1 MNTIA
6 DTLDRARRKID
17 ASEARIL
24 LCHVLGCSATW
35 LVAHDEETIDLPR
48 LQHFI
53 ALVDRRCVGEPIAYL
68 IGFREFYGRAF
79 AVAPGVLIPRPE
91 TELLIDIPRSKF
103 DPETSLRILDLGTG
117 SGCIA
122 LTLSL
127 ELPKAHVVA
136 ADVSEDALLVAR
148 KNAERLGVDGRVKL
162 IQSDWFS
169 ALDGER
175 FDLIVSN
182 PPYIA
187 TADDHLSQGDL
198 RFEPRIALASGT
210 DGLGDIRH
218 IVANAHA
225 HLRPGGLILVEHGYD
240 QAERIAVL
248 LSARGFCDIEQ
259 HLDIAGLV
267 RISGARSRATI

>member
-1 MNTIA
+1 M
-6 DTLDRARRKID
+6 
-17 ASEARIL
+17 
-24 LCHVLGCSATW
+24 
-35 LVAHDEETIDLPR
+35 
-48 LQHFI
+48 QHFL

-148 KNAERLGVDGRVKL
+148 KNAERLGVGGRVKL

-169 ALDGER
+169 ALGGER

-198 RFEPRIALASGT
+198 RFEPRIALVSGA

-259 HLDIAGLV
+259 YLDIAGLV
-267 RISGARSRATI
+267 RISGARSRVTI